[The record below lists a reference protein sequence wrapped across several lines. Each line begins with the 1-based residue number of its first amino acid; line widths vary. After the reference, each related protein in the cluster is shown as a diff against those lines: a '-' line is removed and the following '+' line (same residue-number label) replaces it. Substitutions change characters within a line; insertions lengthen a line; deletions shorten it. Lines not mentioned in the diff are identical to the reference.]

1 MNIYT
6 NISNSIAAGWV
17 TAGTWADE
25 VIANV
30 AIGEGNCCK
39 DLQIVMLIE
48 WIQTL
53 QNYLDW
59 NFDDVGRI
67 VVDPPIQD
75 CVSQADILELAAK
88 VSSLEC

>member
-17 TAGTWADE
+17 TAGVWADE

-59 NFDDVGRI
+59 NFNASG
-67 VVDPPIQD
+67 DPITAIQD

>member
-17 TAGTWADE
+17 TAGVWADE

-59 NFDDVGRI
+59 NFDEDGI
-67 VVDPPIQD
+67 AIDPPTQV